1 MSVII
6 KDDKLRSFYN
16 AVCDAIEYDRLSKG
30 DAANTPD
37 IVANYR
43 KALDLS
49 KHAYKA
55 HMPLDNDPSA
65 DGRRIRALD
74 RLLRESDILF
84 DAPLRAPTE
93 FFAGD
98 IPASGC
104 YVSAIAGC
112 RMTAAAVYLN
122 IRDIAEWSGHATF
135 GKKLAV
141 EADISKV
148 RADDYLASAFG
159 EPFCAKSYIADGYT
173 LDENKKSMSFFLS
186 DAARIAIGKAMEPKP
201 PIAAHYGVATTFGA
215 RMPERAISSE
225 KPVDHMALL
234 RRTQFYRSCDNNN
247 NKIRLE
253 KLIADSFGKD
263 TAVEGKNAFAALS
276 EACGEDLDVSPL
288 ELDRS

>member
-1 MSVII
+1 MSVVI
-6 KDDKLRSFYN
+6 KDDRLRSFYN

-30 DAANTPD
+30 DVANTPE
-37 IVANYR
+37 IVENYR

-74 RLLRESDILF
+74 RLLRESDILS

-122 IRDIAEWSGHATF
+122 IKDIAEWSGHATF

-141 EADISKV
+141 EADISKIK
-148 RADDYLASAFG
+148 ADDYLVSAFG

-173 LDENKKSMSFFLS
+173 LGEDKKFMSFFLS
-186 DAARIAIGKAMEPKP
+186 DTARIAIGKAMEPKP

-215 RMPERAISSE
+215 RIPDHGIPQE
-225 KPVDHMALL
+225 KPVDHTALL
-234 RRTQFYRSCDNNN
+234 RRTQFYRSCGDSD
-247 NKIRLE
+247 KLRLE
-253 KLIADSFGKD
+253 KLIADSFAKSV
-263 TAVEGKNAFAALS
+263 AAEGRSAFAALS
-276 EACGEDLDVSPL
+276 EACGEDRDTSLLD
-288 ELDRS
+288 LDRS